1 VAPGDML
8 DVPLKVDH
16 RLKERTRPLAGK
28 KTRTANNKD
37 ALKGALYDIYI
48 YQYINYF
55 VYYIVIYL

>member
-1 VAPGDML
+1 ML

-48 YQYINYF
+48 S
-55 VYYIVIYL
+55 VYKLFCILYSYLSLNVI